1 MYEGWKGMYAHHM
14 PCSPSCT
21 LSEMN
26 LVIYWYGKR
35 NDQQK
40 LFSAMQYKKN
50 DSFLQI
56 FEKKKKKQSM
66 KYFASLET
74 SASTAEKELLNTP
87 VFTIS

>member
-1 MYEGWKGMYAHHM
+1 
-14 PCSPSCT
+14 
-21 LSEMN
+21 
-26 LVIYWYGKR
+26 
-35 NDQQK
+35 
-40 LFSAMQYKKN
+40 MQYKKN